1 MTQVVELVK
10 MRSERCR
17 MCQKLPDIFLLAR
30 DGAHSPSLKVCLVA
44 IPIYLVTTDLTVN
57 FNTSQPR

>member
-30 DGAHSPSLKVCLVA
+30 DGAHSHSLKVRLIP
-44 IPIYLVTTDLTVN
+44 IPIYLVTTDLTLN
-57 FNTSQPR
+57 

>member
-30 DGAHSPSLKVCLVA
+30 DGAHSPSLKVCL
-44 IPIYLVTTDLTVN
+44 IPIPVHLVTTDFSLN
-57 FNTSQPR
+57 